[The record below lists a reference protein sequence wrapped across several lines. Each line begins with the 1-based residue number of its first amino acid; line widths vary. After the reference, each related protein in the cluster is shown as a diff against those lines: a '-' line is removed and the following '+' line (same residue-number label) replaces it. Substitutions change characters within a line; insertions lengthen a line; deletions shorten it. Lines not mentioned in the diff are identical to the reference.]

1 MMNSVTRYIP
11 NLLTGIRLL
20 LIPVLVYLLLI
31 GKFTSALYLIIVMGL
46 TDAFDGF
53 LAKKLNCVSR
63 FGEFFDPICDKFML
77 ISTTITLAYM
87 GLLPVWLVLLIIA
100 RDLIIV
106 TGGYTYYLYIKKFRA
121 SPSVLSKANTFF
133 QLLLTVI
140 VIYSQINFVP
150 AQWIGGLI
158 NIVAVTTILSGTAYV
173 WTWGRSAIRA
183 RA

>member
-1 MMNSVTRYIP
+1 MNSVTRHVP

-20 LIPVLVYLLLI
+20 LIPVLVYILLS
-31 GKFTSALYLIIVMGL
+31 GYFEGALYLIIVMGL

-53 LAKKLNCVSR
+53 IAKKLNCVSR

-77 ISTTITLAYM
+77 VSTTITLAYV
-87 GLLPVWLVLLIIA
+87 GLLPIWLVALIVA

-121 SPSVLSKANTFF
+121 NPSMLSKANTFF

-140 VIYSQINFVP
+140 VIYSQISFVP
-150 AQWIGGLI
+150 AQWIEGLI
-158 NIVAVTTILSGTAYV
+158 NIVAATTLLSGISYV

>member
-1 MMNSVTRYIP
+1 MNSVTRHLP

-20 LIPVLVYLLLI
+20 LIPVLVYLLLS
-31 GKFTSALYLIIVMGL
+31 GYFEGALYLIIVMGL

-53 LAKKLNCVSR
+53 IAKKLNCVSR

-77 ISTTITLAYM
+77 VSTTITLAYV
-87 GLLPVWLVLLIIA
+87 GLLPVWLVALIVA

-121 SPSVLSKANTFF
+121 NPSMLSKANTFF

-140 VIYSQINFVP
+140 VIYSQISFVP
-150 AQWIGGLI
+150 AQWIEGLI
-158 NIVAVTTILSGTAYV
+158 NIVAATTLLSGISYV